1 MLTCVQMLPSAF
13 DSLSDPCLPDF
24 WINTYTA
31 APGAIAMAA
40 AIAIFLVDYG
50 STRYLANVDQRVVHD
65 TSSTV
70 FEPGQ
75 LGQLSP
81 APDKIPLDSEAEISL
96 NESEERLASHERGN
110 YGIGRQSEQQRAHF
124 GHHHIIPPPVEG
136 EEIDAHTA
144 ATQKL
149 GVLILEAGIIFHSMF
164 IGLTLA
170 VSAGSTF
177 ISLFITIIFHRTSPP
192 PHPLLVSELFYV
204 GCCAIAKG

>member
-1 MLTCVQMLPSAF
+1 MKMLPSAF
-13 DSLSDPCLPDF
+13 ASLSDPCLPDF
-24 WINTYTA
+24 WISTYTA

-50 STRYLANVDQRVVHD
+50 STRYLAKVDQRVIHN
-65 TSSTV
+65 TSTV
-70 FEPGQ
+70 FEPGH
-75 LGQLSP
+75 LTHSSP
-81 APDKIPLDSEAEISL
+81 PPDKLPLDVEVA
-96 NESEERLASHERGN
+96 NTPNASEERLAPESGNAGRG
-110 YGIGRQSEQQRAHF
+110 EEQRAHF

-136 EEIDAHTA
+136 KEIDAHTA

-177 ISLFITIIFHRTSPP
+177 ISLFITIIFHRTS
-192 PHPLLVSELFYV
+192 L
-204 GCCAIAKG
+204 